1 MEEEEEKKKKKKKG
15 LKKDCTEV
23 RGKNGKESG
32 LDVTVARMQGVPVG
46 GLAMRVGWTE
56 RDEQGWRKAG
66 VAVACG

>member
-32 LDVTVARMQGVPVG
+32 LDVTVARMQGVSCRWSGYASGLDRG
-46 GLAMRVGWTE
+46 G
-56 RDEQGWRKAG
+56 
-66 VAVACG
+66 